1 MARNKQP
8 IYTLGATNIY
18 TGEDVLPM
26 YLSKIYYNPADAQD
40 DAVKF
45 ADEQA
50 DNTEDVIE
58 ISVYAGEY
66 EDVNTGDILCDGDTY
81 DFFTATNV
89 SRERSM
95 AARKAENYVKIDGL
109 DYYAGE

>member
-1 MARNKQP
+1 MNRKKRP
-8 IYTLGATNIY
+8 IYTLGATNIH

-26 YLSKIYYNPADAQD
+26 YLCITYYNPADAQD

-66 EDVNTGDILCDGDTY
+66 EDVNTGDVFGDNIY
-81 DFFTATNV
+81 DIFTATNV
-89 SRERSM
+89 SKERSM

-109 DYYAGE
+109 DYYAGEE